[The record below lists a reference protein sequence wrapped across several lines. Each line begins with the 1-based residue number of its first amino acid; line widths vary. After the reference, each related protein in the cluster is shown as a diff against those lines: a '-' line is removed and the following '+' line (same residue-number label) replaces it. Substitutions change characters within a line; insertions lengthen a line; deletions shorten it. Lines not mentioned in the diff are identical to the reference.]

1 METYMSIRTL
11 HLKNNTFLY
20 LRILQYLKQWI
31 NGNIISLPFISY
43 MSKLVFY
50 CPHLFP
56 SLLLFFLLSLLILFA
71 KKKQYAPKC
80 LINIILSIM
89 FPRIWLRVIELL
101 FLCSFIHI
109 LFLLVKKWL
118 AFQSRDCDFIN
129 LLSNITKGLLH
140 TKVVKNVQFITVDTV
155 NN

>member
-31 NGNIISLPFISY
+31 NGNIISLPFTSPTCASQFSIVPIFSP
-43 MSKLVFY
+43 LY
-50 CPHLFP
+50 CY
-56 SLLLFFLLSLLILFA
+56 FLLSLQILFA
-71 KKKQYAPKC
+71 MKKLYTPKR
-80 LINIILSIM
+80 LINIFLSIM